1 MRLFV
6 ALDLEEEIRRGVAR
20 FIEDLR
26 ELAPQA
32 RWVNAESLHVTLKFI
47 GEVPEAR
54 VKEIQTAL
62 SGVRWARTALEFQ
75 NCGFFPT
82 AKAARVFWIGITS
95 PTLAQLATKVQEAVA
110 EIGIPKEKR
119 DYSPHVTLARAPGGS
134 GAPGWRKSDRNNR
147 LFVKLQERIAQ
158 SPAPA
163 FGRMTARE
171 FFLYRSEL
179 ARSGARYTKIAR
191 FALHA
196 IGD

>member
-32 RWVNAESLHVTLKFI
+32 RWVNVESLHVTLKFI
-47 GEVPEAR
+47 GETSDSK
-54 VKEIQTAL
+54 VKEVETAL
-62 SGVRWARTALEFQ
+62 SQVRETETVLQFR
-75 NCGFFPT
+75 NCGFFPM
-82 AKAARVFWIGITS
+82 AKAARVFWIGIES
-95 PTLAQLATKVQEAVA
+95 AMLAQLAKAVEETLA
-110 EIGIPKEKR
+110 TIGISKEKR
-119 DYSPHVTLARAPGGS
+119 EYSPHLTLARAPGGS

-147 LFVKLQERIAQ
+147 AFVKLQERIAQ
-158 SPAPA
+158 LPTPE
-163 FGRMTARE
+163 FGSMTARE

-196 IGD
+196 TGD